1 MYKIYSLKKEKRKTL
16 DSLLADDIV
25 GRQTII
31 YKNAENYGGK
41 DDSLYIIIEGL
52 PDVFSRIAELKP
64 EGLEEVKNSESIYKL
79 IKNEEDE
86 AESGMGFMFGQ

>member
-16 DSLLADDIV
+16 DSLLADDIL

-31 YKNAENYGGK
+31 YKNAENYGGN
-41 DDSLYIIIEGL
+41 DDSLFILIEGL
-52 PDVFSRIAELKP
+52 SDVFSRIAELKP
-64 EGLEEVKNSESIYKL
+64 EGLEEVKNSEGIYKQ

>member
-16 DSLLADDIV
+16 DSLLADDIL

-31 YKNAENYGGK
+31 YKNAENYGGN
-41 DDSLYIIIEGL
+41 DDSLFILIEGL
-52 PDVFSRIAELKP
+52 SDVFSRIAELKP
-64 EGLEEVKNSESIYKL
+64 EGLEEVKNSEGIYRQ